1 MAPDSTNC
9 KPVLLVTGCS
19 GFIGANLAQAAAD
32 DFQVVGFDRQPPPK
46 EVPLADWIPCDMT
59 DDTDVEAA
67 CRRLVGSF
75 GSRLASVVHLAA
87 YYDFAGEPSPLY
99 RTLTVEG
106 TQRLLEQLQAM
117 EVEQFIFSSTLLVMK
132 PADDDEPLTA
142 MDETQAE
149 WDYPQSKLHAERV
162 IAQER
167 GDIPAVILR
176 IAGVYNDDCHSIPI
190 AQQISRIH
198 QKQLESYFFPGD
210 KTHGQAFVHIDDL
223 VQCIR
228 STIDRRKQLGPYE
241 TFLIGEED
249 VMSYAEL
256 QEELGKQLHGE
267 AWPTIRISKP
277 LAKAGA
283 WIKEKLAF
291 GESEQPFIKP
301 WMIDL
306 ADQHY
311 PVSLERAKQQLH
323 WQPQHTLRGTIP
335 EMIRRLHDD
344 PRRWYR
350 VNGIPLPKSLTELHE
365 AGARS

>member
-1 MAPDSTNC
+1 
-9 KPVLLVTGCS
+9 
-19 GFIGANLAQAAAD
+19 
-32 DFQVVGFDRQPPPK
+32 
-46 EVPLADWIPCDMT
+46 
-59 DDTDVEAA
+59 
-67 CRRLVGSF
+67 
-75 GSRLASVVHLAA
+75 
-87 YYDFAGEPSPLY
+87 
-99 RTLTVEG
+99 LTVEG

-267 AWPTIRISKP
+267 AWPTIRIPKP

>member
-1 MAPDSTNC
+1 MASDRTDC
-9 KPVLLVTGCS
+9 KPVMLVTGCS
-19 GFIGANLAQAAAD
+19 GFIGSNLAEAAKR
-32 DFQVVGFDRQPPPK
+32 DFQVVGLDRTPPPK
-46 EVPLADWIPCDMT
+46 EVPLADWIPCDLT
-59 DDTDVEAA
+59 DDKNVEAA
-67 CRRLVGSF
+67 CQRLVGAF
-75 GSRLASVVHLAA
+75 GPKLASVVHLAA

-99 RTLTVEG
+99 RELTVEG
-106 TQRLLEQLQAM
+106 TRRLLRQLQTM

-132 PADDDEPLTA
+132 PADDGEPLTA
-142 MDETQAE
+142 ADETQGE
-149 WDYPQSKLHAERV
+149 WDYPQSKLQAERV

-167 GDIPAVILR
+167 GNIPAVILR
-176 IAGVYNDDCHSIPI
+176 IAGVYNEDCQSIPI

-210 KTHGQAFVHIDDL
+210 KTHGQAFIHIDDL
-223 VQCIR
+223 VRCILSAVHQR
-228 STIDRRKQLGPYE
+228 QQLGPYE

-267 AWPTIRISKP
+267 AWPTIRIPKP

-291 GESEQPFIKP
+291 GESDQSFIKP

-311 PVSLERAKQQLH
+311 PVSIERARQKLH
-323 WQPQHTLRGTIP
+323 WQPQHTLRGTIN
-335 EMIRRLHDD
+335 EMVRRLYDD

-350 VNGIPLPKSLTELHE
+350 INGIPFPKTQSELHE